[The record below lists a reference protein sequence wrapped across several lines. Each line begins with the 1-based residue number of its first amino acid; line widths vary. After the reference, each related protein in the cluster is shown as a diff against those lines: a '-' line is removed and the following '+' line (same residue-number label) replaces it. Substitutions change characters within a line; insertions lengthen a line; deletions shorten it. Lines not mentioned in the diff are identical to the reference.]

1 MPVST
6 QHPLYI
12 KALKRWQMVRDAVA
26 GQQAIKERTTEY
38 LPAVFAED
46 VRDPAG
52 NIIAPADTA
61 RYLQYI
67 QRAYWM
73 GVTGRTKEALTGM
86 VFRKPPSEILPPL
99 IKAISENIDGAGQS
113 LDQLGKALV
122 GDLQVTGRF
131 GLLVDYPQ
139 ADDAMD
145 SETERRLGL
154 RPTIAS
160 YPAEAIDNWDFTGVN
175 GRKMLTMVKLVEQ
188 IKDGEDEFSHDTK
201 NFYRVLRLAD
211 GVYTQTLYDE
221 AGDFISTTTP
231 RMAGGGT
238 FDHIPFHFAG
248 ATDNFPEPDIAPLYD
263 MAVLNIAHYQSTA
276 ELKENQFFSAQG
288 TLHLDVGSMDTD
300 TFKKLN
306 PAGVSI
312 GRRAGIITSG
322 GGSVTLVQGDSR
334 QADILATMER
344 EESEMVAIGARLVMR
359 GGNAET
365 AEAARLNAS
374 AEASTLD
381 TLVGN
386 ASECIEAALEDVA
399 LFLGADPA
407 AIEYKLN
414 TEFWETGL
422 SAQDLQAIVSGVGTL
437 FGAVDALDMIRAGAI
452 RLRDDRDNETI
463 LQDAASSLLDNDF
476 GV

>member
-6 QHPLYI
+6 QNPLYA

-26 GQQAIKERTTEY
+26 GQQAVKDRATKY

-61 RYLQYI
+61 RYQQYI

-86 VFRKPPSEILPPL
+86 VFRKPPSKTLPP
-99 IKAISENIDGAGQS
+99 AIEALSENIDGAGQS
-113 LDQLGKALV
+113 LDQLGKVLI
-122 GDLQVTGRF
+122 GDLLETGRY

-139 ADDAMD
+139 TDDAMD

-160 YPAEAIDNWDFTGVN
+160 YPAESIINWRFEGVN
-175 GRKMLTMVKLVEQ
+175 GRKMLTLVVLQEE
-188 IKDGEDEFSHDTK
+188 INDSEDEYGHDTK
-201 NFYRVLRLAD
+201 TVYRVLRLTD
-211 GVYTQTLYDE
+211 GVYTQTLYDD
-221 AGDFISTTTP
+221 AGDSISTATP
-231 RMAGGGT
+231 RMAGGAT

-288 TLHLDVGSMDTD
+288 TLHLDVGTMDD
-300 TFKKLN
+300 KTFQTLN

-322 GGSVTLVQGDSR
+322 GGSATLVQGDSR

-359 GGNAET
+359 GGNTET

-381 TLVGN
+381 SLVGN
-386 ASECIEAALEDVA
+386 ASECIEASLEDVA
-399 LFLGADPA
+399 LFLGADLA
-407 AIEYKLN
+407 AVEYKLN

-437 FGAVDALDMIRAGAI
+437 YGAADALDMIRAGAI